1 MAMTGLLD
9 RLGGTYMPPP
19 AGHESSATMNLT
31 SRNVLVT
38 GAGRRL
44 GAAIARR
51 MAAAGWGV
59 VLHHNASG
67 ADAKALAAELPRAWT
82 IEADLGDAAAAAALP
97 ARAAALCGGLHGLV
111 NNASLFEYDNP
122 RAFDPARFAR
132 HMAVNLLAPALLTQG
147 FAAGLPEGEDGAVVN
162 LLDNR
167 LYAANPDYFTYA
179 LSQYGL
185 AGMTEMQAMAL
196 APRIRVNG
204 VAPGLA
210 LISGT
215 QSEADFQ
222 RTRVNNPLERG
233 VTAEDVA
240 EAVAYLMLAPSTTGS
255 VIIVDSGQR
264 LRRPGRDVAFAA

>member
-1 MAMTGLLD
+1 MRSACCARSWLRGCCTASCCPVTATSSSSVPSHPPLTPSRLL
-9 RLGGTYMPPP
+9 LLPQ
-19 AGHESSATMNLT
+19 
-31 SRNVLVT
+31 
-38 GAGRRL
+38 
-44 GAAIARR
+44 ARR
-51 MAAAGWGV
+51 ALLLLQLRTAANV
-59 VLHHNASG
+59 RMP
-67 ADAKALAAELPRAWT
+67 AAP
-82 IEADLGDAAAAAALP
+82 
-97 ARAAALCGGLHGLV
+97 
-111 NNASLFEYDNP
+111 
-122 RAFDPARFAR
+122 
-132 HMAVNLLAPALLTQG
+132 LLAPALLTQG

-179 LSQYGL
+179 LSKYGL

-233 VTAEDVA
+233 VTAE
-240 EAVAYLMLAPSTTGS
+240 ERAVG
-255 VIIVDSGQR
+255 
-264 LRRPGRDVAFAA
+264 